1 MTTNSPSIARLGS
14 THGYCFD
21 GDQVELNAA
30 LCCCNDALCGQSW
43 SLRLLANNQ
52 DVVAELTLGQIFPDY
67 TGYIAVSGQTD
78 ALIPAGQASHQL
90 SLILCCDGAEVD
102 RADYTAPASF
112 LLPQLAGN
120 CEITLN
126 GDSAEIRIDS
136 IVNAR
141 AEDNLSGT
149 LALEIWALDEPC
161 TGNQWT
167 GSPLASM
174 ILGQLAG
181 QQAWHDV
188 HHTLHATAAP
198 ANTFPTLMLREWT
211 ATGYVT
217 RDIRSLA
224 TAAPAAAVEV
234 AVAPPAAKPAK
245 KATAAVKPA
254 AKATAA
260 KTPEKAPKAAKKVT
274 PVANKATASTVSVNK
289 ASAAEITAV
298 KGVSDALAHAIV
310 ASRPYASLD
319 ELTRAKG
326 MGAKLLAKL
335 RASFSL

>member
-30 LCCCNDALCGQSW
+30 LCCCNEALCGQSW

-52 DVVAELTLGQIFPDY
+52 DVVAELTLGQIFPDH

-78 ALIPAGQASHQL
+78 ALIPAGQGSHQL

-120 CEITLN
+120 CEITLT

-136 IVNAR
+136 IVNPR

-161 TGNQWT
+161 AGNQWA

-217 RDIRSLA
+217 RDFRRLA
-224 TAAPAAAVEV
+224 SVPPAAAVQ
-234 AVAPPAAKPAK
+234 
-245 KATAAVKPA
+245 PA

-260 KTPEKAPKAAKKVT
+260 KAPEKTKESAKKVA
-274 PVANKATASTVSVNK
+274 PVANKATASTVSVNT

-298 KGVSDALAHAIV
+298 KGVSDALARAIV

-326 MGAKLLAKL
+326 MGTKLLAKL
-335 RASFSL
+335 RASFGL